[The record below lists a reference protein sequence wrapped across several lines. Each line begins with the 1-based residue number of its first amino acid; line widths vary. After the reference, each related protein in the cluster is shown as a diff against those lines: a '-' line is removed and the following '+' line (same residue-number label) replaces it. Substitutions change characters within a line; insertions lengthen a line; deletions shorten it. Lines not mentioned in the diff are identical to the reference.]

1 MARRAPGSGQKGTS
15 VSKMD
20 SLPSVGNL
28 ASEIRSQGGG
38 GRGSWDLQGVR
49 A

>member
-1 MARRAPGSGQKGTS
+1 MARRALKGTS
-15 VSKMD
+15 VSRVD

-28 ASEIRSQGGG
+28 ASETRSQGGG
-38 GRGSWDLQGVR
+38 GRGSWDLQGVQ